1 VPAILKTTPF
11 VLWSNPTMSIQM
23 MLMYAGALLSAVLSI
38 SIFRDYHDNGTE
50 LIVVSKPIT
59 KRKIIVTKLLIF
71 ILASAIFALISSLFC
86 LFTLTFKEV
95 SGYQAISLAISVF
108 LSNLIFCIIL
118 GFIATVI
125 SLFLN
130 KI

>member
-1 VPAILKTTPF
+1 
-11 VLWSNPTMSIQM
+11 
-23 MLMYAGALLSAVLSI
+23 MYAGALLSAVLSI

-59 KRKIIVTKLLIF
+59 KRKIIFTKLLIF
-71 ILASAIFALISSLFC
+71 ILTSIIFALISSLFC
-86 LFTLTFKEV
+86 LFTLTFSQV
-95 SGYQAISLAISVF
+95 TGYQVFSLIASVF
-108 LSNLIFCIIL
+108 LSNLIYCVIFGL
-118 GFIATVI
+118 IATVI